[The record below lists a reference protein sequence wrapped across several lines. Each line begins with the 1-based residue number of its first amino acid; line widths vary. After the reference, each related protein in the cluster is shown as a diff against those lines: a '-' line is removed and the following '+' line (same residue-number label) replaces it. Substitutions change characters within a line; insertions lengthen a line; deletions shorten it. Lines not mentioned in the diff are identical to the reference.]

1 MKNLVVFVSGS
12 GTNMENI
19 ARYFEGSSDARVA
32 LVVCNRPGAGA
43 IGRAQALN
51 IPVHMIS
58 RNDFVQVSPLLETL
72 RDNGA
77 DLIVLAGF
85 LWLLPPE
92 LIRAFTG
99 RIVNIHPALLP
110 AYGGKGMYGM
120 KVHEAVVA
128 AGEEFSG
135 ITIHYVDEQ
144 YDRGQII
151 FQARIAL
158 AQDETPESLA
168 SRIHALEYEHFPRV
182 IEQLVRDLYH

>member
-19 ARYFEGSSDARVA
+19 ARYFEGSSDTRVA
-32 LVVCNRPGAGA
+32 LVVCNRPSAGA
-43 IGRAQALN
+43 IVRAQALN
-51 IPVHMIS
+51 IPVHMITRS
-58 RNDFVQVSPLLETL
+58 DFEHASALIDTL
-72 RDNGA
+72 HGIGA

-92 LIRAFTG
+92 LIRAFPG

-110 AYGGKGMYGM
+110 AYGGRGMYGM
-120 KVHEAVVA
+120 RVHEAVVA
-128 AGEEFSG
+128 AGERFSG
-135 ITIHYVDEQ
+135 ITIHFVDDK
-144 YDRGQII
+144 YDRGEII

-168 SRIHALEYEHFPRV
+168 TRIHSLECEHFPRV
-182 IEQLVRDLYH
+182 IEQMIREM